1 MDWFSWLSKTG
12 LEPSLV
18 YEYGVAFSHNELE
31 ESDIEYFNHEFLQSM
46 GISIAKHRLEILKL
60 ARKEKRSS
68 GPHPMSRLFVA
79 IKRTK
84 RCLAKYIQTWVR
96 REESALVLVP
106 RRSYSSRWKSSMAKR
121 NKRLMMS
128 KEGRLLLTN
137 GGSPLVMSTGPRV
150 NSFSSPMVHDFRS
163 DEKMDGGDDGYYWST
178 GVEEIRTGLEP
189 SLVYEYVDA
198 FERNELEEDDI
209 TYFNHEF
216 LQSMGIS
223 VAKHRLEI
231 LKLARKENGFSSRHR
246 MSRLLLAVK
255 RTKRKITQYVR
266 AWFSHK
272 DSALILV
279 PKQHYNSGWV
289 GAKRRRNK
297 RLMMANQG
305 RLMLTNGGPIGMS
318 GLWHDNVSSADDID
332 LHHDEKMYGNDGG
345 YRSTNVDEIRWDRMF
360 KDLKP
365 T

>member
-68 GPHPMSRLFVA
+68 GRHPMSRLFVA

-96 REESALVLVP
+96 REDSALVLVP
-106 RRSYSSRWKSSMAKR
+106 RRSYSSRWRSSMAKR

-178 GVEEIRTGLEP
+178 GVEEIRW
-189 SLVYEYVDA
+189 DA
-198 FERNELEEDDI
+198 
-209 TYFNHEF
+209 
-216 LQSMGIS
+216 
-223 VAKHRLEI
+223 
-231 LKLARKENGFSSRHR
+231 
-246 MSRLLLAVK
+246 
-255 RTKRKITQYVR
+255 
-266 AWFSHK
+266 
-272 DSALILV
+272 
-279 PKQHYNSGWV
+279 
-289 GAKRRRNK
+289 
-297 RLMMANQG
+297 
-305 RLMLTNGGPIGMS
+305 
-318 GLWHDNVSSADDID
+318 
-332 LHHDEKMYGNDGG
+332 
-345 YRSTNVDEIRWDRMF
+345 MF
-360 KDLKP
+360 QNLNP